1 MTTKPPPLSYHPLR
15 VGRITISRSP
25 YTGVWRFQDV
35 RQGRSRG
42 IENDW
47 TALTFAE
54 ALDHL
59 RKLEA
64 REMAERVTMEPTA

>member
-1 MTTKPPPLSYHPLR
+1 MCIRDSPLR

-54 ALDHL
+54 ALTHL
-59 RKLEA
+59 RKIEA

>member
-25 YTGVWRFQDV
+25 YTGMWRFQDV
-35 RQGRSRG
+35 RQGRHRG
-42 IENDW
+42 FKNDRI
-47 TALTFAE
+47 TLTFAE
-54 ALDHL
+54 ALAHL

-64 REMAERVTMEPTA
+64 RETKEPTA